1 MIKFSIL
8 IGLVGIVSVSNAQDP
23 TYPIVHTNV
32 NEFYND
38 TIYINAP
45 LVGEPFY
52 GQDAHREINLPS
64 YTDNGDGTVTD
75 NITGLMWQ
83 QDMGDQIT
91 YSEAFVKADT
101 MTLGGYSDWR
111 VPTIKELYSLIQF
124 TGKVNGIKII
134 APFID
139 TLYFVQ
145 PIGDTANGLRE
156 IDAQTW
162 SATQYKGLTM
172 YGDSSVFGVNFLD
185 GRIKSYPKYKPNGTT
200 ERARYFRMVRS
211 NTAYGQNNFID
222 NQDSTI
228 TDSATYLMW
237 QQADD
242 GVSRDWKN
250 ALSYCENLSLAGYN
264 DWHLPHAKELQ
275 SLVDYNRSPVYTSSP
290 AIDPFFGVTEI
301 IDPEGMSGQ
310 YPYFWS
316 GTTHLDGVN
325 AYDQAVYIAFGKA
338 QGYPDSVTL
347 LDVHGA
353 GAQRSDPKYGDIS
366 NYPDFHGP
374 QGDIRYVYNYCRCVR
389 NLDVYSGPD
398 TTSSSIEEFDNSQ
411 LYLFPN
417 PAVDQIH
424 VSLRNESFSPPYTA
438 KVYDMLGKE
447 RLDLTQQN
455 SNFIIELNNLSKG
468 SYIIYIQD
476 YKGNFLRKIF
486 IIN

>member
-1 MIKFSIL
+1 MIKLYIL
-8 IGLVGIVSVSNAQDP
+8 IGLAGIVSISKAQNP
-23 TYPIVHTNV
+23 TYSVVHTNV

-45 LVGEPFY
+45 LTGDPFY

-83 QDMGDQIT
+83 QNMGDQIS
-91 YSEAFVKADT
+91 YSDAVSKADT

-124 TGKVNGIKII
+124 TGKVNGIHII

-139 TLYFVQ
+139 TNYFIQ
-145 PIGDTANGLRE
+145 PIGDTANGFRE

-162 SATQYKGLTM
+162 SGTHYKGLTM
-172 YGDSSVFGVNFLD
+172 YGDSSIFGVNFLD
-185 GRIKSYPKYKPNGTT
+185 GRIKSYPKYYPNGTT
-200 ERARYFRMVRS
+200 ERSRYFRMVRS
-211 NTAYGQNNFID
+211 NIVYGQNNYTD
-222 NQDSTI
+222 NQDGTI

-242 GVSRDWKN
+242 GVSRDWKS
-250 ALSYCENLSLAGYN
+250 ALSYCESLSLAGYN

-275 SLVDYNRSPVYTSSP
+275 SIVNYERSPVYTNSP
-290 AIDPFFGVTEI
+290 AIDPIFSVTEI
-301 IDPEGMSGQ
+301 VDPEGVSGQ
-310 YPYFWS
+310 YPYFWTS
-316 GTTHLDGVN
+316 TTHLDGVN
-325 AYDQAVYIAFGKA
+325 AYDQAVYVAFGKA

-353 GAQRSDPKYGDIS
+353 GAQRSDPKSGDS
-366 NYPDFHGP
+366 ANYPDFHGP

-389 NLDVYSGPD
+389 NLDMYSGPD
-398 TTSSSIEEFDNSQ
+398 TTSSSIEEMDNEQ

-417 PAVDQIH
+417 PAIDQLHI
-424 VSLRNESFSPPYTA
+424 SLRNESFLPPYTIGI
-438 KVYDMLGKE
+438 YDMLGEK
-447 RLDLTQQN
+447 RLNQIQQN
-455 SNFIIELNNLSKG
+455 RNITIKLNGLSKG
-468 SYIIYIQD
+468 SYIIYLQD
-476 YKGNFLRKIF
+476 NKGVLLRKVF
-486 IIN
+486 IVN